1 MLTEGQAVSV
11 VLAVLT
17 GLALCATIFFLI
29 PREITAARRLKAEH
43 RAVARRRLA
52 TRTLLALICALAMA
66 AATGWPV
73 AGLGAGALVMAWD
86 KVAGG
91 LAAERTAA
99 LRIEALAAWTETLR
113 DTMAGAA
120 GLEQAIPAAART
132 AHPLLARPVASLV
145 EHLAARTPLPEA
157 LQAFADE
164 VDDPDADV
172 IIATLILNST
182 LRGPGLGSVLRSLSA
197 SAREMAHMRQR
208 VTANRAQSRR
218 GVQII
223 VVATA
228 GIITYTAVFDHGFV
242 SAYDSP
248 MGELVL
254 ALIFGLFAA
263 AFAWMRRLAQ
273 VEVGGRILQ
282 RPAPTEA
289 HDTDEGAT

>member
-1 MLTEGQAVSV
+1 MLTESQAGAV

-17 GLALCATIFFLI
+17 GLALCATVFFLI
-29 PREITAARRLKAEH
+29 PREITAARQFKSER
-43 RAVARRRLA
+43 RATARRRLA
-52 TRTLLALICALAMA
+52 TRTLLAAICALAIA
-66 AATGWPV
+66 VITGWPV
-73 AGLGAGALVMAWD
+73 AGLGAGALVLAWG

-99 LRIEALAAWTETLR
+99 LKIEALAAWTETLR

-132 AHPLLARPVASLV
+132 AHPLLARPIAAMVERVAG
-145 EHLAARTPLPEA
+145 RTPLPEA

-182 LRGPGLGSVLRSLSA
+182 LRGPGLGGVLRSLSK
-197 SAREMAHMRQR
+197 SAREMAHVRQR

-242 SAYDSP
+242 
-248 MGELVL
+248 
-254 ALIFGLFAA
+254 
-263 AFAWMRRLAQ
+263 
-273 VEVGGRILQ
+273 
-282 RPAPTEA
+282 
-289 HDTDEGAT
+289 